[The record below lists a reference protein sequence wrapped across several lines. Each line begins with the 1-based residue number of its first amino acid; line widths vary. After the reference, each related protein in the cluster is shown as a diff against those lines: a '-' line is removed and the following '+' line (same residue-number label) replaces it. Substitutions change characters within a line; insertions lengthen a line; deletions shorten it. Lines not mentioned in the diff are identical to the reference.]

1 MVYVVVD
8 KVARG
13 IAAKIHQLLAN
24 SRSNTSDTFL
34 VCNMYLEYILYN
46 VFSPI
51 DDWEEY
57 NI

>member
-24 SRSNTSDTFL
+24 SRINTSDTFWY
-34 VCNMYLEYILYN
+34 VICIRNTLYN

-51 DDWEEY
+51 DDWEYY